1 MTKQIDLDTFLLVK
15 LTFNSAA
22 QASPAVTPGTISKGI
37 SYLFKATILLLASKN
52 AWVSPFESYNFII
65 ILVVIN

>member
-37 SYLFKATILLLASKN
+37 SYLFKATISSVSLPKMLGSPPLSRTTLLLF
-52 AWVSPFESYNFII
+52 W
-65 ILVVIN
+65 

>member
-22 QASPAVTPGTISKGI
+22 QASPAVTPGTISQGI
-37 SYLFKATILLLASKN
+37 SYLFKATISYVSLPKMLGSPPLSRTTLLLF
-52 AWVSPFESYNFII
+52 W
-65 ILVVIN
+65 